1 MDIRREA
8 DVEGPDVVEESAK
21 KNVLSD
27 KTISHWNEVF
37 RIAVGMEMIE
47 RQKDTKIGGPGFEVE
62 IDESCFGSM
71 KYGRGNP
78 YGHRQVWV
86 LGKPSKNID
95 LLYHYGNT
103 EMGEG
108 FQTNDKKVG

>member
-1 MDIRREA
+1 MRREA
-8 DVEGPDVVEESAK
+8 DVEGPDVVEASAK

-37 RIAVGMEMIE
+37 RLAVGQEMIE
-47 RQKDTKIGGPGFEVE
+47 RQDNTKIGGPGLEVE

-78 YGHRQVWV
+78 YGHRQCWV
-86 LGKPSKNID
+86 LGKPSKNYCKIVN
-95 LLYHYGNT
+95 YCIICICICIC
-103 EMGEG
+103 
-108 FQTNDKKVG
+108 VAP